1 MHRYAYR
8 GAAIGGFIS
17 LALHLLARF
26 IVCNSAW
33 IIIGIALLA
42 ILGWCSPRSP
52 VIDAKRT
59 VLKSFNRSRVIVSNV
74 GGLALGNSPRSYVEA
89 VSANVTNNANAR
101 IFDLWLRCNFSERSS
116 TDKNR
121 FRVNSDYHY
130 GYLSPGTAAAIRLR
144 LNDDAALN
152 NADPESFICEPEYE
166 LETSDL
172 FRGQP

>member
-1 MHRYAYR
+1 MHRYARR
-8 GAAIGGFIS
+8 GAIIGGIVS
-17 LALHLLARF
+17 LALHLLTRF
-26 IVCNSAW
+26 IVGNLAW

-59 VLKSFNRSRVIVSNV
+59 VLKSFDRSRVIVSNV
-74 GGLALGNSPRSYVEA
+74 GGLASDNSLRAYVEA

-101 IFDLWLRCNFSERSS
+101 IFDLWLRCSFSERSS
-116 TDKNR
+116 TAKSR

-130 GYLSPGTAAAIRLR
+130 GYLNPIATITVHLR
-144 LNDDAALN
+144 LNDDAALS
-152 NADPESFICEPEYE
+152 NADPGSFVCEPEYE
-166 LETSDL
+166 IETSDL

>member
-26 IVCNSAW
+26 IVGNFAW
-33 IIIGIALLA
+33 IAIGFVLLA

-59 VLKSFNRSRVIVSNV
+59 VLKSFDRSRVIVSNV
-74 GGLALGNSPRSYVEA
+74 RGLASGNAGRSYVEA
-89 VSANVTNNANAR
+89 VTASITNNANAR
-101 IFDLWLRCNFSERSS
+101 IFDFWLRCSFSEHFS
-116 TDKNR
+116 TDKSR

-130 GYLSPGTAAAIRLR
+130 GYLSPRATITVRLR
-144 LNDDAALN
+144 LYNDAALN
-152 NADPESFICEPEYE
+152 NAAPGSFECEPQYE
-166 LETSDL
+166 IETSDL
-172 FRGQP
+172 INGQR